1 MIPKDCKVMFLG
13 NITESVRKEDLY
25 LSAARKAITRFWLKS
40 NIPDQQQWTNIIQNI
55 FIMEKLT
62 YTIRLRESLF
72 KEKLRKWSH
81 FLALETAK
89 LFLPI

>member
-13 NITESVRKEDLY
+13 NITESVQKEDLY
-25 LSAARKAITRFWLKS
+25 LSKILLSAARKAITRFWLKS

-62 YTIRLRESLF
+62 YTIRLRESSF

-81 FLALETAK
+81 FLALETA
-89 LFLPI
+89 